1 MQRSVVK
8 VALAQRVDMVPLI
21 RNKNFLRRSLPSHA
35 TCCSLAFLDFRVF
48 SVHYT
53 SGRVRQIHATLT

>member
-8 VALAQRVDMVPLI
+8 AALAQRVDMVPLI
-21 RNKNFLRRSLPSHA
+21 RNRNFLCRSLRSHA
-35 TCCSLAFLDFRVF
+35 TCSLAFLDFRMF